1 MMILF
6 KKRQSRI
13 NIEPVCPA
21 RLAAARLRRA
31 LYGPI
36 LAAPPVRAIQT
47 SFLLESGHKRLRI
60 LVDKDWNLVYKEGN
74 YWLVLKRLSLA
85 GFKAPIDIMSLCSN
99 ENFYKPI

>member
-1 MMILF
+1 MILF

-13 NIEPVCPA
+13 NIGPVCPA

-47 SFLLESGHKRLRI
+47 SFSQKYNIHNTQLERNLLELEAE
-60 LVDKDWNLVYKEGN
+60 KEYMKGN
-74 YWLVLKRLSLA
+74 VTDL
-85 GFKAPIDIMSLCSN
+85 F
-99 ENFYKPI
+99 

>member
-1 MMILF
+1 MILF

-36 LAAPPVRAIQT
+36 LAAPPVRTIQT
-47 SFLLESGHKRLRI
+47 SFSQKYNIHNTQLERNLLEFEAE
-60 LVDKDWNLVYKEGN
+60 KEYMKGN
-74 YWLVLKRLSLA
+74 VTDL
-85 GFKAPIDIMSLCSN
+85 F
-99 ENFYKPI
+99 